1 LNDKKGSKN
10 MEYMKVEKLERSR
23 TTVYVGLSLVYL
35 CDYEYEVEKIVKQF
49 GKEKCVIERKGK

>member
-1 LNDKKGSKN
+1 

-49 GKEKCVIERKGK
+49 GKDKCVIERKGK